1 LFTKSGII
9 VRIQPAAGIGGRKDQ
24 GLPELNYDRT
34 VRQIPEGRPVDALL
48 AAYAAKTL
56 TQPQAALVA
65 AHLELRPDNRG
76 YVAAL
81 EAVHGVFL
89 EELKPVPLAG
99 RDRRLVNIFS
109 SPTVEPL
116 PETSEQPVADGNDL
130 LPRALRRLAGCDFV
144 DPPWRH
150 RASGIKEALLPDDGA
165 GCARFVSV
173 APGVRLPIA
182 RDDAALVL
190 AGAASNGAGYYE
202 RGGIVFAG
210 EPTSGGPTVEGSVD
224 CVCFVVTEAPVKLP
238 GRLSRVLHLVMGA

>member
-1 LFTKSGII
+1 
-9 VRIQPAAGIGGRKDQ
+9 
-24 GLPELNYDRT
+24 LPELNYDRT
-34 VRQIPEGRPVDALL
+34 VRQIPEGRPIDALL

-56 TQPQAALVA
+56 TLPQAALVA
-65 AHLELRPDNRG
+65 AHLELKPDNRG

-109 SPTVEPL
+109 SPSIDKAPDAAA
-116 PETSEQPVADGNDL
+116 QPAADAM
-130 LPRALRRLAGCDFV
+130 LPRALRRLAGYDFA
-144 DPPWRH
+144 DPPWRQ
-150 RASGIKEALLPDDGA
+150 RTSGIKEVLLPDNGT
-165 GCARFVSV
+165 GSARFVSV

-190 AGAASNGAGYYE
+190 DGAASDGACYYE
-202 RGGIVFAG
+202 RGDIVFGG
-210 EPTSGGPTVEGSVD
+210 EPADGGPTVEGSVD

>member
-1 LFTKSGII
+1 
-9 VRIQPAAGIGGRKDQ
+9 
-24 GLPELNYDRT
+24 LPELNYDRT
-34 VRQIPEGRPVDALL
+34 VRQIPEGRPIDALL

-56 TQPQAALVA
+56 TLPQAALVA
-65 AHLELRPDNRG
+65 AHLELKPDNRG

-109 SPTVEPL
+109 SPSIESAPDAAAQPL
-116 PETSEQPVADGNDL
+116 ADANAM
-130 LPRALRRLAGCDFV
+130 LPHALRRLAGCDFA
-144 DPPWRH
+144 DPPWRQ
-150 RASGIKEALLPDDGA
+150 RTSGIKEVLLPDNGT
-165 GCARFVSV
+165 GSARFVSV

-190 AGAASNGAGYYE
+190 DGAASDGACYYE
-202 RGGIVFAG
+202 RGDIVFGA
-210 EPTSGGPTVEGSVD
+210 EPADGGPTVEGSVD